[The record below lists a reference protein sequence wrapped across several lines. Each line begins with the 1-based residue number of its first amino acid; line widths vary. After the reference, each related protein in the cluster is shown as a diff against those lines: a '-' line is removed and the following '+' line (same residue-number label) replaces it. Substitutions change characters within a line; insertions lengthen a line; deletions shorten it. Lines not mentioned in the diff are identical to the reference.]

1 MDNDKRDLDRTL
13 EIIEGINREIV
24 ESDKTGLQDKDN
36 LANNKDKNSRK
47 NSILK
52 YIAIAVISSLIGGII
67 SPFIVLKYMDMNQ
80 EEVEINNPNGTINIE
95 SILEKSEGGSNV
107 ALVAESAM
115 ESVVG
120 ITTVRIQ
127 QYGFFQQEV
136 DGVGSGVIVDSNGY
150 ILTNAHVIDNGKAGN
165 IKVLLNN
172 GDEKEAK
179 VLWYDSLLDL
189 AMIKVEASG
198 LPAAKLGDSDNLVI
212 GETVVAIG
220 NPLGLEFQSTVTSGI
235 ISGLH
240 RSINVDGNVIEDLIQ
255 TDASINP
262 GNSGG
267 PLLNARGEV
276 IGINTAKITSGEG
289 LGFAIPINL
298 VKPVIEQIIKTGDF
312 RSVYIGIVGTE
323 VELYERQLGVDL
335 PADNG
340 VIIINVESNS
350 PADKAGLTNGD
361 IIIKIDDKE
370 IQTMSQLKKSLFNY
384 GKGDKAKLSIL
395 RNGSE
400 RTIEIEFTQV
410 K

>member
-335 PADNG
+335 PADKG

>member
-298 VKPVIEQIIKTGDF
+298 VKPVIEQIIKTGNF

-335 PADNG
+335 PADKG